1 MDPVKP
7 LGSLES
13 LAKLLK
19 NRNLNA
25 ICIFT
30 RADTSPCIIAMYHPH
45 RQHRGGIVG
54 DMVGD
59 IVRATSCPFAMKG
72 VQKSSG
78 SAHLD
83 GEWIHKENR
92 GEALV

>member
-1 MDPVKP
+1 
-7 LGSLES
+7 
-13 LAKLLK
+13 
-19 NRNLNA
+19 
-25 ICIFT
+25 
-30 RADTSPCIIAMYHPH
+30 MYHPH